1 MMKSFYFHHR
11 ETCNPLH
18 NDDAIYTPNVVVF
31 KSDIQY
37 PRLLT
42 KDKWYNVNVITSA
55 APNLRDKPS
64 NAMNMND
71 GVIRAEISRI
81 ELLTL
86 LEKRIHRIFEI
97 AAIKGNE
104 VIILGAFGCEAFSN
118 PPDVVAEAMKS
129 EIEKFRNYFETIEM
143 AVYCPRYDDT
153 NYQVFKKYLGDL
165 QR

>member
-1 MMKSFYFHHR
+1 
-11 ETCNPLH
+11 
-18 NDDAIYTPNVVVF
+18 
-31 KSDIQY
+31 
-37 PRLLT
+37 
-42 KDKWYNVNVITSA
+42 
-55 APNLRDKPS
+55 
-64 NAMNMND
+64 MNMND

-104 VIILGAFGCEAFSN
+104 VIILGAFGCGSFSN
-118 PPDVVAEAMKS
+118 PPDVVAGAMKS

-143 AVYCPRYDDT
+143 AVYCPRYDDN

-165 QR
+165 

>member
-1 MMKSFYFHHR
+1 MMKSFYFPHR
-11 ETCNPLH
+11 DTGNPLH

-31 KSDIQY
+31 QSDTQY
-37 PRLLT
+37 PRLLS

-104 VIILGAFGCEAFSN
+104 VIILGAFGCGAFSN
-118 PPDVVAEAMKS
+118 PPDVVAEAMKR

-165 QR
+165 